1 MAQHACQ
8 HGATRRPRALSSCG
22 LVGSDVLV
30 VDGAR
35 HFLLAR
41 CRADSAPRAAL
52 LTALAH
58 GTVGEEG
65 DASRNNRED
74 RNHQVHHGSV
84 VGSLWALLRGA
95 SRLLRSEVSG
105 LGQVECVEILLSF
118 RVVAFLSYAVDQ
130 VSATLH
136 DREFAGG
143 NVKNGSVQT
152 KLILSRGWRE
162 NSLNVLLHVV
172 EDLSHLLFTDYRTVI
187 SDDREDNDLEVDG
200 NSIVRVAQ
208 KASATVGALIDSYN
222 LDLR

>member
-1 MAQHACQ
+1 MVIRLGFLLRFMAQHACQ

-41 CRADSAPRAAL
+41 CRADGSAHTTAL

-84 VGSLWALLRGA
+84 VGSLSALQRGA
-95 SRLLRSEVSG
+95 SRLLGSEVSG
-105 LGQVECVEILLSF
+105 LG
-118 RVVAFLSYAVDQ
+118 
-130 VSATLH
+130 
-136 DREFAGG
+136 
-143 NVKNGSVQT
+143 
-152 KLILSRGWRE
+152 
-162 NSLNVLLHVV
+162 
-172 EDLSHLLFTDYRTVI
+172 
-187 SDDREDNDLEVDG
+187 
-200 NSIVRVAQ
+200 
-208 KASATVGALIDSYN
+208 
-222 LDLR
+222 